1 MKRLLRDNPL
11 GPLPNTRMRYL
22 TDAQVKA
29 YLQSALA
36 DGDRSG
42 KGRVISARQL
52 MMEIRKRPVAN
63 GRRQRPKSLGQV
75 GLVDR
80 ANPRFAKH
88 NAHSIGDDD
97 DLLSQES

>member
-1 MKRLLRDNPL
+1 MKKYLRDNPV

-22 TDAQVKA
+22 TDEQVKA

-36 DGDRSG
+36 DGLRSG

-52 MMEIRKRPVAN
+52 MTEIRKRLATK
-63 GRRQRPKSLGQV
+63 GRRRRPKGSRQV

-97 DLLSQES
+97 DLLS

>member
-1 MKRLLRDNPL
+1 MKKYLKDNPV

-22 TDAQVKA
+22 TDEQVKA

-36 DGDRSG
+36 DGIRSG
-42 KGRVISARQL
+42 KGRVMTASQL
-52 MMEIRKRPVAN
+52 RAEIRKRLS
-63 GRRQRPKSLGQV
+63 GKRRRKRPKGLGQV

-88 NAHSIGDDD
+88 NAHSIGDDS
-97 DLLSQES
+97 DLL